1 MAHRAG
7 LTLTEVLV
15 AIFITGIGMVSLLVL
30 FPLAALKM
38 NQAIKDQR
46 AADCARIAAAYAR
59 ALPTTSVNQLGLRE
73 DPAFYNTATGTSY
86 YTDPTIWPT
95 PSTALP
101 KLSNASGPSYPLFID
116 PAGANAGATQVGS
129 LNGAPGIP
137 RVSPSYVSGTNG
149 YPLTTAPAVR
159 WFTLLD
165 EINFNQDGIPLPAT
179 GSTFPAGNNPDRV
192 PRYSWAYLC
201 RQYQATNTSP
211 STTGVDL
218 WVVVYDRRTAL
229 SGGAGTLQEES
240 VWQANFQAGSNT
252 TRLTWT
258 GGGQMPA
265 IKNGT
270 WVLDATLSPQVCG
283 YFYRI
288 ERATV
293 LNAAQVEIELN
304 VNARSVGSVAVVF
317 DSVVEVF
324 ERGP

>member
-1 MAHRAG
+1 MAQRSG
-7 LTLTEVLV
+7 LTLVEVLV

-73 DPAFYNTATGTSY
+73 DPAFYNAGTGTSY

-95 PSTALP
+95 PTTALP
-101 KLSNASGPSYPLFID
+101 KLSNGSGPGYPLFID
-116 PAGANAGATQVGS
+116 PPGVNAGATQVGS
-129 LNGAPGIP
+129 LNGNPGIP
-137 RVSPSYVSGTNG
+137 RVSPSYVTGGTG
-149 YPLTTAPAVR
+149 GTYPLTTSPAVR

-165 EINFNQDGIPLPAT
+165 EINYNQDGIPLTAS
-179 GSTFPAGNNPDRV
+179 GFADRV

-211 STTGVDL
+211 STAGVDL

-229 SGGAGTLQEES
+229 SSGAGTLQEET

-258 GGGQMPA
+258 GAGPMPQ
-265 IKNGT
+265 IKTGS
-270 WVLDATLSPQVCG
+270 WVLDATLTPQVSG

-304 VNARSVGSVAVVF
+304 VNARSVGNVAVVF